1 MIRSFIDDMDSDK
14 LIDINYIRQMNRV
27 YGAAMLETNEAYEA
41 RKRYLALSDAL
52 LKYRRQFLIYRIF
65 EFLRLR

>member
-1 MIRSFIDDMDSDK
+1 MDNGE

-52 LKYRRQFLIYRIF
+52 LKYRREFLIYRIF
-65 EFLRLR
+65 ELLRLR

>member
-1 MIRSFIDDMDSDK
+1 MDNDK

-27 YGAAMLETNEAYEA
+27 YGASMLQTNEAYEA
-41 RKRYLALSDAL
+41 RKRFCALSDAL

>member
-1 MIRSFIDDMDSDK
+1 MNDN
-14 LIDINYIRQMNRV
+14 LIDINYIRQMNRI
-27 YGAAMLETNEAYEA
+27 YGAAILETNEGYEA
-41 RKRYLALSDAL
+41 RKRFCALSDAL